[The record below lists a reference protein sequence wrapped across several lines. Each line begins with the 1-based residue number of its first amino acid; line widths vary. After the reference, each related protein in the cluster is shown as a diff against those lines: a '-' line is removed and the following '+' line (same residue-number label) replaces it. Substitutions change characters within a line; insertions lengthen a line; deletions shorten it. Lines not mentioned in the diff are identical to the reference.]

1 MLIDDPT
8 LPHRRRRR
16 HRFWGRGGFLR
27 GLGGSTS
34 GKRNARG
41 KRNGTRG
48 VRCACAE
55 GSIPHVID
63 PFVAPLWRV
72 KTPLLYSLLVAFSD
86 MSHVVVLP
94 EPLKRHAASPVVAS
108 AVVGIVL
115 GVVGV
120 LGIAAASGQST
131 VPDNTAVSAD
141 DAVLGGPEYGSR
153 K

>member
-1 MLIDDPT
+1 M
-8 LPHRRRRR
+8 
-16 HRFWGRGGFLR
+16 
-27 GLGGSTS
+27 
-34 GKRNARG
+34 
-41 KRNGTRG
+41 
-48 VRCACAE
+48 
-55 GSIPHVID
+55 
-63 PFVAPLWRV
+63 

-131 VPDNTAVSAD
+131 VPENTAVSAD